1 MPDEKLEMERIL
13 GAGGHKRRAS
23 WWIWGLACIA
33 LAGAGAWYLDPFGS
47 DVAQTEYETQAA
59 VTDALTVTVSATGT
73 IEPTNQVEVSSELSG
88 TMAEVLVDDND
99 PVTVGQVLARLDT
112 TKLRAQLEVQK
123 ATLIAAEA
131 RVAQAQSSLDQAA
144 ETYDATEQLEERGV
158 SSRRAFVSART
169 AYDNAVAAL
178 QIADADRN
186 LADAQ
191 LDMTQADLDKAVLH
205 SPIQG
210 IVLSRDVDPG
220 QIVAASLSA
229 PVLFTLAEDL
239 SLMELQVDV
248 DEADIGRISVGDL
261 ATFTVDAY
269 DERAFPA
276 EITKIRFAPE
286 TVEGVVTY
294 KAVLAID
301 NSEMLLRPG
310 MTATSEI
317 TVAQYD
323 DVLLVP
329 NAALRFAPP
338 QVIEET
344 EKDSGGGLLGMLIP
358 DEPGDN
364 RGAVDRNTIW
374 LLQDGT
380 AREVA
385 VETGDSDGRF
395 TIVTGGEVKP
405 GDAVITD
412 QTTDR

>member
-1 MPDEKLEMERIL
+1 MPDEKLDMERLL
-13 GAGGHKRRAS
+13 GTGAHKRRS
-23 WWIWGLACIA
+23 TWWIWAVAVVA
-33 LAGAGAWYLDPFGS
+33 LAGIGAWYFDPFQG
-47 DVAQTEYETQAA
+47 DVGNAEYETQMAE
-59 VTDALTVTVSATGT
+59 TGPLTVTVSATGT

-99 PVTVGQVLARLDT
+99 TVTVGQVLARLDT
-112 TKLRAQLEVQK
+112 TKLEAQLEVQK
-123 ATLIAAEA
+123 AMLIAAEA
-131 RVAQAQSSLDQAA
+131 RVVQAQSSLDQAA
-144 ETYDATEQLEERGV
+144 EDYEATEQLEERGV

-186 LADAQ
+186 LAEAQ

-210 IVLSRDVDPG
+210 IVLLRDVDPG

-239 SLMELQVDV
+239 SQMELQVDV

-261 ATFTVDAY
+261 ATFTVEAY
-269 DERAFPA
+269 DEREFPA
-276 EITKIRFAPE
+276 KIAKIRFAPE

-294 KAVLAID
+294 KAVLSID

-317 TVAQYD
+317 TVAEYD

-338 QVIEET
+338 QVVEET
-344 EKDSGGGLLGMLIP
+344 DNDSGGGLLGMLIP
-358 DEPGDN
+358 DGPGDN
-364 RGAVDRNTIW
+364 RGAVDRNTVW
-374 LLQDGT
+374 LLQDGA

-385 VETGDSDGRF
+385 VETGDSDGRH
-395 TIVTGGEVKP
+395 TILTGGEVKP

-412 QTTDR
+412 QATDR

>member
-1 MPDEKLEMERIL
+1 MPDQKSEMERLL
-13 GAGGHKRRAS
+13 GSGRHKRRTS
-23 WWIWGLACIA
+23 WWVWGIVVVA
-33 LAGAGAWYLDPFGS
+33 LAGGGYWVLDPFGS
-47 DVAQTEYETQAA
+47 DTVQTEYESQVAEIG
-59 VTDALTVTVSATGT
+59 ALTVTVSATGT
-73 IEPTNQVEVSSELSG
+73 IEPTHQVEVSSELSG
-88 TMAEVLVDDND
+88 AMAEVLVDDND
-99 PVTVGQVLARLDT
+99 AVEVGQVLARLDS
-112 TKLRAQLEVQK
+112 TKLAAQLEVQK
-123 ATLIAAEA
+123 AMLIAAEA
-131 RVAQAQSSLDQAA
+131 RVEQAQASLDQAA

-205 SPIQG
+205 SPIRG
-210 IVLSRDVDPG
+210 IVLLRDVDPG

-239 SLMELQVDV
+239 SQMELQVDV
-248 DEADIGRISVGDL
+248 DEADIGRISVGDR
-261 ATFTVDAY
+261 ATFTVEAY
-269 DERAFPA
+269 DERKFPA

-294 KAVLAID
+294 KAVLSID
-301 NSEMLLRPG
+301 NSDLLLRPG

-338 QVIEET
+338 QVVEDT
-344 EKDSGGGLLGMLIP
+344 GNDAGGGLLGMLIP
-358 DEPGDN
+358 DDPNDN
-364 RGAVDRNTIW
+364 RGAVDRNTLW

-385 VETGDSDGRF
+385 VDTGDSDGRL
-395 TIVTGGEVKP
+395 TIIAGGPVQP
-405 GDAVITD
+405 GDLVITD

>member
-1 MPDEKLEMERIL
+1 MVDQKSEMEQL
-13 GAGGHKRRAS
+13 LGSGAGKRRVS
-23 WWIWGLACIA
+23 WWIWGIVGLA
-33 LAGAGAWYLDPFGS
+33 LAGTGLWYVAPFGS
-47 DVAQTEYETQAA
+47 DAAGTEYETRVAEIGH
-59 VTDALTVTVSATGT
+59 LTVSVSATGT

-99 PVTVGQVLARLDT
+99 DVAVGQVLARLDT
-112 TKLRAQLEVQK
+112 TKLAAQLEVQK
-123 ATLIAAEA
+123 AMLISAEA

-186 LADAQ
+186 LAEAQ

-210 IVLSRDVDPG
+210 IVLLRDVDPG

-229 PVLFTLAEDL
+229 PVLFILAEDL
-239 SLMELQVDV
+239 TQMELQVDV

-261 ATFTVDAY
+261 ATFTVEAY
-269 DERAFPA
+269 DEREFPA
-276 EITKIRFAPE
+276 EIAKIRFAPE

-294 KAVLAID
+294 KAVLSID

-317 TVAQYD
+317 TVAEYD

-338 QVIEET
+338 QVVEET
-344 EKDSGGGLLGMLIP
+344 ESDSGGGLLGMLIP
-358 DEPGDN
+358 DDAGDN
-364 RGAVDRNTIW
+364 RGAVDRNTVW
-374 LLQDGT
+374 LLRDGT
-380 AREVA
+380 AQEVA
-385 VETGDSDGRF
+385 VETGDSDGRH
-395 TIVTGGEVKP
+395 TIIAGGEVRP

-412 QTTDR
+412 QTVDR

>member
-1 MPDEKLEMERIL
+1 MPDAKSEMERLL
-13 GAGGHKRRAS
+13 GTEVHKRRTPL
-23 WWIWGLACIA
+23 WIWAIA
-33 LAGAGAWYLDPFGS
+33 LVALAAGGTWYFSPFGS
-47 DVAQTEYETQAA
+47 DAARTEYESQVAEMG
-59 VTDALTVTVSATGT
+59 VLTVTVSATGT

-88 TMAEVLVDDND
+88 AMAEVLVDDND
-99 PVTVGQVLARLDT
+99 EVAVGQVLARLDT
-112 TKLRAQLEVQK
+112 TKLTAQLEVQK
-123 ATLIAAEA
+123 AMLIAAEA

-158 SSRRAFVSART
+158 SSHRAFVSART

-205 SPIQG
+205 SPIRG
-210 IVLSRDVDPG
+210 IVLLRDVDPG

-239 SLMELQVDV
+239 SQMELQVDV
-248 DEADIGRISVGDL
+248 DEADIGRISVGDR
-261 ATFTVDAY
+261 AAFTVEAY
-269 DERAFPA
+269 DEREFPA

-294 KAVLAID
+294 KAVLSID
-301 NSEMLLRPG
+301 NSGLLLRPG

-317 TVAQYD
+317 TVADYEK
-323 DVLLVP
+323 VLLVP

-338 QVIEET
+338 QVVEET
-344 EKDSGGGLLGMLIP
+344 EDDGGGGLLGMLIP
-358 DEPGDN
+358 DGSNDG
-364 RGAVDRNTIW
+364 RGAVDRNTVW
-374 LLQDGT
+374 RLQDGT
-380 AREVA
+380 AREIA

-395 TIVTGGEVKP
+395 TIVSGGALEP
-405 GDAVITD
+405 GDLVVTD
-412 QTTDR
+412 QTMGR